1 MVFIRV
7 KKVKGFD
14 YYYLVKSQWDSKR
27 KISMQHTIKYLG
39 KATDVTIDS
48 IPPEYKNNPRILSL
62 LASVTQEHENKVVV
76 TTALKKRVFDALK
89 NGDIEKIADVAGK
102 YKEQASLAE
111 FYDDILRPVLYDVGY
126 LWQENKL
133 DIGMEHVC
141 SNTANKTIHMITDS
155 IKPNDK
161 MENIIICT
169 PDGELHNIAC
179 NIIESLLFEKGFRVI
194 NVSPS
199 IPTDSMINYIDETK
213 PFMILI
219 SVTLKDNIG
228 SAVRLI
234 KKISTIFNIPILV
247 GGLAINHSSDI
258 ERKNIEAI
266 SPYVRIIVNS
276 PLTAIVKTIKGI
288 AKSNNT
294 RNIKNFEQELVV

>member
-7 KKVKGFD
+7 KKVKGLD

-39 KATDVTIDS
+39 KAADVTIDN
-48 IPPEYKNNPRILSL
+48 IPLEYKNNPRILSL
-62 LASVTQEHENKVVV
+62 LASVTQEHEKKVVV
-76 TTALKKRVFDALK
+76 TAELKKKVFDALK
-89 NGDIEKIADVAGK
+89 NGDIEKIVDVAGK
-102 YKEQASLAE
+102 YKEQAGLTE
-111 FYDDILRPVLYDVGY
+111 FYDEILKPILYNVGY

-141 SNTANKTIHMITDS
+141 SNMANKTIHKITSS

-161 MENIIICT
+161 MESIIICT

-179 NIIESLLFEKGFRVI
+179 NIIESVLFEKGFQVN

-199 IPTDSMINYIDETK
+199 IPTDSMINYIDGIR
-213 PFMILI
+213 PCMVLI
-219 SVTLKDNIG
+219 SVTLQENIG
-228 SAVRLI
+228 STIRLV
-234 KKISTIFNIPILV
+234 KKISTIFSIPILV
-247 GGLAINHSSDI
+247 GGPAINYCSDM
-258 ERKNIEAI
+258 ERKNIESI
-266 SPYVRIIVNS
+266 SPNVRIIVNS
-276 PLTAIVKTIKGI
+276 PLNAIVKTIKGI
-288 AKSNNT
+288 AKGNDT

>member
-76 TTALKKRVFDALK
+76 TTALKKKVFDALK
-89 NGDIEKIADVAGK
+89 NGDTEKIADIAGK

-155 IKPNDK
+155 IKSNDK
-161 MENIIICT
+161 MENTIICT

-179 NIIESLLFEKGFRVI
+179 NIIESLLFEKGFRVF

-213 PFMILI
+213 PFMIVI
-219 SVTLKDNIG
+219 SVTLNDNIG

-266 SPYVRIIVNS
+266 SPYVRILVNS
-276 PLTAIVKTIKGI
+276 PLTAIVKSIKDI
-288 AKSNNT
+288 AKSNKT

>member
-62 LASVTQEHENKVVV
+62 LASVTQENENKVVV

-89 NGDIEKIADVAGK
+89 NGDIEKITDVAGK

-234 KKISTIFNIPILV
+234 KKISTIFNIAILV

-266 SPYVRIIVNS
+266 SPYIRIIVNS
-276 PLTAIVKTIKGI
+276 PLTAIVKSIKGI
-288 AKSNNT
+288 AKSNKT

>member
-27 KISMQHTIKYLG
+27 KISMQHAIKYLG

-62 LASVTQEHENKVVV
+62 LALVTQENKNKVVV

-89 NGDIEKIADVAGK
+89 IGDIEKIADVAGK

-155 IKPNDK
+155 IKSNDK

-179 NIIESLLFEKGFRVI
+179 NIIESLLFEKGFRVF

-266 SPYVRIIVNS
+266 SPYVRILVNS
-276 PLTAIVKTIKGI
+276 PLTAIVKSIKGI
-288 AKSNNT
+288 AKSNKT

>member
-39 KATDVTIDS
+39 KAADVTIDS
-48 IPPEYKNNPRILSL
+48 IPPEYKNDPKILSL
-62 LASVTQEHENKVVV
+62 LATATQEHKNKVVV
-76 TTALKKRVFDALK
+76 TAALKKRVFDALK
-89 NGDIEKIADVAGK
+89 NGDIEKIVDIAGK
-102 YKEQASLAE
+102 YKEQASVAE
-111 FYDDILRPVLYDVGY
+111 FYEDILRPVLYDVGY
-126 LWQENKL
+126 FWQENKL

-141 SNTANKTIHMITDS
+141 SNTANKTIHKITGS
-155 IKPNDK
+155 IKPDDRMGK
-161 MENIIICT
+161 IIICT
-169 PDGELHNIAC
+169 PYGELHNIAC
-179 NIIESLLFEKGFRVI
+179 NIIESVLFEKGFQVN

-213 PFMILI
+213 PCMILI

-228 SAVRLI
+228 STVRLV
-234 KKISTIFNIPILV
+234 KKISNIYSVPILV
-247 GGLAINHSSDI
+247 GGLAINHCSDI
-258 ERKNIEAI
+258 ERKNIEEI
-266 SPYVRIIVNS
+266 SPYVKIIVNA
-276 PLTAIVKTIKGI
+276 PLNTIVKTIKGI
-288 AKSNNT
+288 AKGNNP

>member
-62 LASVTQEHENKVVV
+62 LALVTQENKNKVVV

-155 IKPNDK
+155 IKSNDK

-179 NIIESLLFEKGFRVI
+179 NIIESLLFEKGFRVF

-213 PFMILI
+213 PFMIVI
-219 SVTLKDNIG
+219 SVTLNDNIG

-266 SPYVRIIVNS
+266 SPYVRILVNS
-276 PLTAIVKTIKGI
+276 PLTAIVKSIKGI
-288 AKSNNT
+288 AKSNKT

>member
-14 YYYLVKSQWDSKR
+14 YYYLVKSQWDSKK
-27 KISMQHTIKYLG
+27 KISTQHTIKYLG
-39 KATDVTIDS
+39 KAADVTIDS
-48 IPPEYKNNPRILSL
+48 IPLEYKNNPRILSL
-62 LASVTQEHENKVVV
+62 IASVSQEHEDKVIITATLKKKVFE
-76 TTALKKRVFDALK
+76 ALKD
-89 NGDIEKIADVAGK
+89 GEIEKIVDVAGK
-102 YKEQASLAE
+102 YKQQASLAE
-111 FYDDILRPVLYDVGY
+111 FYDDILRPVLYDVGH

-141 SNTANKTIHMITDS
+141 SNTANKTIHKITDS

-179 NIIESLLFEKGFRVI
+179 NIIESLLIERGFQVN

-199 IPTDSMINYIDETK
+199 IPTDSMISYINETK
-213 PFMILI
+213 PLMILI
-219 SVTLKDNIG
+219 SVTLKDSIG

-234 KKISTIFNIPILV
+234 KKISSAFSIPILV

-266 SPYVRIIVNS
+266 SPYVRIVVNS
-276 PLTAIVKTIKGI
+276 PLSTIVKTIKDI
-288 AKSNNT
+288 TKSNNT
-294 RNIKNFEQELVV
+294 KNIRDLEPELAV

>member
-14 YYYLVKSQWDSKR
+14 YYYLVKSQWDSKK
-27 KISMQHTIKYLG
+27 KISTQHTIKYLG
-39 KATDVTIDS
+39 KAADVTIDS
-48 IPPEYKNNPRILSL
+48 IPLEYKNNPRILSL
-62 LASVTQEHENKVVV
+62 IASVSHEHENKVIITATLKKKVFE
-76 TTALKKRVFDALK
+76 ALKD
-89 NGDIEKIADVAGK
+89 GEIEKIVDVAGK

-111 FYDDILRPVLYDVGY
+111 FYDDILRPVLYDVGH

-141 SNTANKTIHMITDS
+141 SNTANKTIHKITDS

-179 NIIESLLFEKGFRVI
+179 NIIESLLIERGFQVN

-199 IPTDSMINYIDETK
+199 IPTDSMISYINETK
-213 PFMILI
+213 PLMILI
-219 SVTLKDNIG
+219 SVTLKDSIG

-234 KKISTIFNIPILV
+234 KKISSAFSIPILV

-266 SPYVRIIVNS
+266 SPYVRIVVNS
-276 PLTAIVKTIKGI
+276 PLSTIVKTIKDI
-288 AKSNNT
+288 TKSNNT
-294 RNIKNFEQELVV
+294 KNIRDLEPELAV

>member
-39 KATDVTIDS
+39 KAADVTIDS
-48 IPPEYKNNPRILSL
+48 IPLEYKNNPRILSL
-62 LASVTQEHENKVVV
+62 LASVTQEHEKKVVV
-76 TTALKKRVFDALK
+76 TSELKKRVFDALK
-89 NGDIEKIADVAGK
+89 NGDIEKIVDVAGK
-102 YKEQASLAE
+102 YKEQAGLAE
-111 FYDDILRPVLYDVGY
+111 FYDEILKPVLYDVGY

-141 SNTANKTIHMITDS
+141 SNMANKTIHKITSS

-161 MENIIICT
+161 MESIVICT

-179 NIIESLLFEKGFRVI
+179 NIIESVLFEKGFQVN

-199 IPTDSMINYIDETK
+199 IPTDSLINYIDETK
-213 PFMILI
+213 SSMILI
-219 SVTLKDNIG
+219 SVTLQDNIS
-228 SAVRLI
+228 SAIRLVN
-234 KKISTIFNIPILV
+234 KISTIFSIPILL
-247 GGLAINHSSDI
+247 GGLAINYCSDM
-258 ERKNIEAI
+258 ERKNIESI
-266 SPYVRIIVNS
+266 SPNVRIIVNS
-276 PLTAIVKTIKGI
+276 PLNAIVKTIKGI
-288 AKSNNT
+288 VKGNDT

>member
-62 LASVTQEHENKVVV
+62 LASVTQKHENKVVV
-76 TTALKKRVFDALK
+76 ITALKKRVFDALK
-89 NGDIEKIADVAGK
+89 NGDTEKIAGVAGK

-111 FYDDILRPVLYDVGY
+111 FYDDILRPVLYDIGY

-234 KKISTIFNIPILV
+234 KKNQYNI
-247 GGLAINHSSDI
+247 
-258 ERKNIEAI
+258 
-266 SPYVRIIVNS
+266 
-276 PLTAIVKTIKGI
+276 
-288 AKSNNT
+288 
-294 RNIKNFEQELVV
+294 

>member
-39 KATDVTIDS
+39 KAADVTIDS
-48 IPPEYKNNPRILSL
+48 IPPEYKNDPKILSL
-62 LASVTQEHENKVVV
+62 LTSVSQEHENKVVV
-76 TTALKKRVFDALK
+76 TAALKKMVFDALK
-89 NGDIEKIADVAGK
+89 NGDIEKMVDVAGK
-102 YKEQASLAE
+102 YKEQTSLAE
-111 FYDDILRPVLYDVGY
+111 FYDDILRPVLYEVGY

-141 SNTANKTIHMITDS
+141 SNTANKTIHKITGS
-155 IKPNDK
+155 IKSNER

-213 PFMILI
+213 PVMILI

-228 SAVRLI
+228 STVRLI
-234 KKISTIFNIPILV
+234 KKISTIFSIPILV

-258 ERKNIEAI
+258 ERKNIEAT
-266 SPYVRIIVNS
+266 SPCVRIIVNS
-276 PLTAIVKTIKGI
+276 PLSAIVKTVKGI
-288 AKSNNT
+288 AKGNNT
-294 RNIKNFEQELVV
+294 RNFKNLEPELVV

>member
-14 YYYLVKSQWDSKR
+14 YYYLVKSQWDSKK
-27 KISMQHTIKYLG
+27 KISTQHTIKYLG
-39 KATDVTIDS
+39 KAADVTIDS
-48 IPPEYKNNPRILSL
+48 IPLEYKNNPRILSL
-62 LASVTQEHENKVVV
+62 IASVSQEHEDKVIITATLKKKVFE
-76 TTALKKRVFDALK
+76 ALKD
-89 NGDIEKIADVAGK
+89 GEIEKIVDVAGK

-111 FYDDILRPVLYDVGY
+111 FYDDILRPVLYDVGH

-141 SNTANKTIHMITDS
+141 SNTANKTIHKITDS

-179 NIIESLLFEKGFRVI
+179 NIIESLLIERGFQVN

-199 IPTDSMINYIDETK
+199 IPTDSMISYINETK
-213 PFMILI
+213 PLMILI
-219 SVTLKDNIG
+219 SVTLKDSIG

-234 KKISTIFNIPILV
+234 KKISSVFSIPILV

-266 SPYVRIIVNS
+266 SPYVRIVVNS
-276 PLTAIVKTIKGI
+276 PLSTIVKTVKDIT
-288 AKSNNT
+288 KSNNT
-294 RNIKNFEQELVV
+294 KNIRDLEPELAV

>member
-62 LASVTQEHENKVVV
+62 LASVTQENENKVVV

-89 NGDIEKIADVAGK
+89 NGDSEKIAYVAGK

-234 KKISTIFNIPILV
+234 KKISTIFNIAILV

-276 PLTAIVKTIKGI
+276 PLTAIVKSIKGI

-294 RNIKNFEQELVV
+294 RNIKNFQQELVV

>member
-76 TTALKKRVFDALK
+76 ITALKKRVFDALK

-247 GGLAINHSSDI
+247 GGLAINHSNDI
-258 ERKNIEAI
+258 ERKNIEDI
-266 SPYVRIIVNS
+266 SPHVRIIVNS

-288 AKSNNT
+288 TKSNNT

>member
-62 LASVTQEHENKVVV
+62 LASVTQGNENKMVV

-111 FYDDILRPVLYDVGY
+111 FYDDILRPVLYNVGY

-155 IKPNDK
+155 IKSNDK

-179 NIIESLLFEKGFRVI
+179 NIIESLLFEKGFRVF

-266 SPYVRIIVNS
+266 SPYVRILVNS
-276 PLTAIVKTIKGI
+276 PLTAIVKSIKGI
-288 AKSNNT
+288 AKSNKT

>member
-39 KATDVTIDS
+39 KAADVTIDS
-48 IPPEYKNNPRILSL
+48 IPPEYKNDPKILSL
-62 LASVTQEHENKVVV
+62 LTSVSQEHENKVVV
-76 TTALKKRVFDALK
+76 TTALKKKVFDALK
-89 NGDIEKIADVAGK
+89 NGDTEKIADIAGK

-126 LWQENKL
+126 LWQEKKL

-141 SNTANKTIHMITDS
+141 SNTATRTIHMITDS

-179 NIIESLLFEKGFRVI
+179 NVIESLLFEKGFQVN

-219 SVTLKDNIG
+219 SVTLKDNMG

-266 SPYVRIIVNS
+266 SPYVRILVNS
-276 PLTAIVKTIKGI
+276 PLTAIVKSIKGI

-294 RNIKNFEQELVV
+294 RNIKNFQQELVV

>member
-1 MVFIRV
+1 MVFIRA

-62 LASVTQEHENKVVV
+62 LASVTQGNENKMVV

-111 FYDDILRPVLYDVGY
+111 FYDDILRPVLYNVGY

-155 IKPNDK
+155 IKSNDK

-179 NIIESLLFEKGFRVI
+179 NIIESLLFEKGFRVF

-234 KKISTIFNIPILV
+234 KKISTIFNTPILV

-276 PLTAIVKTIKGI
+276 PLTAIVKSIKGI
-288 AKSNNT
+288 AKSNKT

>member
-14 YYYLVKSQWDSKR
+14 YYYLVKSQWDSKK
-27 KISMQHTIKYLG
+27 KISTQHTIKYLG
-39 KATDVTIDS
+39 KAADVTIDS
-48 IPPEYKNNPRILSL
+48 IPLEYKNNPRILSL
-62 LASVTQEHENKVVV
+62 IASVSQEHEDKVIIKATLKKKVFE
-76 TTALKKRVFDALK
+76 ALKD
-89 NGDIEKIADVAGK
+89 GEIEKIVDVAGK

-111 FYDDILRPVLYDVGY
+111 FYDDILRPVLYDVGH

-141 SNTANKTIHMITDS
+141 SNTANKTIHKITDS

-179 NIIESLLFEKGFRVI
+179 NIIESLLIERGFQVN

-199 IPTDSMINYIDETK
+199 IPTDSMISYINETK
-213 PFMILI
+213 PLMILI
-219 SVTLKDNIG
+219 SVTLKDSIG

-234 KKISTIFNIPILV
+234 KKISSVFSIPILV

-266 SPYVRIIVNS
+266 SPYVRIVVNS
-276 PLTAIVKTIKGI
+276 PLSTIVKTVKDIT
-288 AKSNNT
+288 KSNNT
-294 RNIKNFEQELVV
+294 KNIRDLEPELAV

>member
-7 KKVKGFD
+7 KRVKGFD
-14 YYYLVKSQWDSKR
+14 YYYLVKSQWDSKK
-27 KISMQHTIKYLG
+27 KISTQHTIKYLG
-39 KATDVTIDS
+39 KAADVTIDS
-48 IPPEYKNNPRILSL
+48 IPLEYKNNPRILSL
-62 LASVTQEHENKVVV
+62 IASVSQEHENKMII
-76 TTALKKRVFDALK
+76 TATLKKRIFEALK
-89 NGDIEKIADVAGK
+89 DGEIEKIVDVARK

-111 FYDDILRPVLYDVGY
+111 FYDNILRPVMYDVGH

-141 SNTANKTIHMITDS
+141 SNTANKTIHKITDS
-155 IKPNDK
+155 IKPKDK

-179 NIIESLLFEKGFRVI
+179 NIIESLLIERGFQVN

-199 IPTDSMINYIDETK
+199 IPTDSMINYINETK

-219 SVTLKDNIG
+219 SVTLKDNIA

-234 KKISTIFNIPILV
+234 KKISSVFSIPILV
-247 GGLAINHSSDI
+247 GGLAINYSSDI
-258 ERKNIEAI
+258 ERKNIVAI
-266 SPYVRIIVNS
+266 SPYVRIVVDS
-276 PLTAIVKTIKGI
+276 PLSTIVKTVKDI
-288 AKSNNT
+288 AKGNDT
-294 RNIKNFEQELVV
+294 RNIRDLEPELAV

>member
-62 LASVTQEHENKVVV
+62 LASVTQENENKVVV

-89 NGDIEKIADVAGK
+89 NGDIEKITDVAGK

-234 KKISTIFNIPILV
+234 KKISTIFNIAILV

-266 SPYVRIIVNS
+266 SPYIRIIVNS
-276 PLTAIVKTIKGI
+276 PLTAIVKSIKGI

-294 RNIKNFEQELVV
+294 RNIKNFQQELVV

>member
-39 KATDVTIDS
+39 KAADVTIDS
-48 IPPEYKNNPRILSL
+48 IPLEYKNNPRILSL
-62 LASVTQEHENKVVV
+62 LASVTQEHENKEVV
-76 TTALKKRVFDALK
+76 TAALKKRVFDALK
-89 NGDIEKIADVAGK
+89 NGDIENIVDVAGK

-141 SNTANKTIHMITDS
+141 SNTANKTIRKITGS
-155 IKPNDK
+155 IKSNDK

-179 NIIESLLFEKGFRVI
+179 NIIESLLFEKGFQVN

-228 SAVRLI
+228 SAVRLV
-234 KKISTIFNIPILV
+234 KKISTIISIPILV
-247 GGLAINHSSDI
+247 GGLAINQSSDI

-266 SPYVRIIVNS
+266 SPYVRIIINS
-276 PLTAIVKTIKGI
+276 PLVQ
-288 AKSNNT
+288 S
-294 RNIKNFEQELVV
+294 

>member
-39 KATDVTIDS
+39 KAADVTIDS
-48 IPPEYKNNPRILSL
+48 IPLEYKNNPRILSL
-62 LASVTQEHENKVVV
+62 LASVTQEHEKKVVV
-76 TTALKKRVFDALK
+76 TSELKKRVFDALK
-89 NGDIEKIADVAGK
+89 NGDIEKIVDIAGK
-102 YKEQASLAE
+102 YKEQAGLAE
-111 FYDDILRPVLYDVGY
+111 FYDEILKPVLYDVGY

-141 SNTANKTIHMITDS
+141 SNMANKTIHKITSS

-161 MENIIICT
+161 MESIIICT

-179 NIIESLLFEKGFRVI
+179 NIIESVLFEKGFQVN

-199 IPTDSMINYIDETK
+199 IPTDSMINYIDGTR
-213 PFMILI
+213 PCMILI
-219 SVTLKDNIG
+219 SVTLQDNIG
-228 SAVRLI
+228 SAIRLV
-234 KKISTIFNIPILV
+234 KKISTIFSIPILL
-247 GGLAINHSSDI
+247 GGLAINYCSDT
-258 ERKNIEAI
+258 ERKNIESI
-266 SPYVRIIVNS
+266 SPNVRIIVNS
-276 PLTAIVKTIKGI
+276 PLNAIVKTIKGI
-288 AKSNNT
+288 VKGTDT
-294 RNIKNFEQELVV
+294 RNIKNLEQELVV

>member
-14 YYYLVKSQWDSKR
+14 YYYLVKSQWDSKK
-27 KISMQHTIKYLG
+27 KISTQHTIKYLG
-39 KATDVTIDS
+39 KAADVTIDS
-48 IPPEYKNNPRILSL
+48 IPLEYKDNPRILSL
-62 LASVTQEHENKVVV
+62 IASVSHEHENKVIITATLKKKVFE
-76 TTALKKRVFDALK
+76 ALKD
-89 NGDIEKIADVAGK
+89 GEIEKIVDVAGK

-111 FYDDILRPVLYDVGY
+111 FYDDILRPVLYDVGH

-141 SNTANKTIHMITDS
+141 SNTANKTIHKITDS

-179 NIIESLLFEKGFRVI
+179 NILESLLIERGFQVN

-199 IPTDSMINYIDETK
+199 IPTDSMINYINETK
-213 PFMILI
+213 PLMILI
-219 SVTLKDNIG
+219 SVTLKDSIG

-234 KKISTIFNIPILV
+234 KKISSAFSIPILV

-266 SPYVRIIVNS
+266 SPYVRIVVNS
-276 PLTAIVKTIKGI
+276 PLSTIVKTVKNIT
-288 AKSNNT
+288 KSNNM
-294 RNIKNFEQELVV
+294 RNIRDLEPELAV

>member
-14 YYYLVKSQWDSKR
+14 YYYLVKSQWDSKK
-27 KISMQHTIKYLG
+27 KISTQHTIKYLG
-39 KATDVTIDS
+39 KAADVTIDS
-48 IPPEYKNNPRILSL
+48 IPLEYKNNPRILSL
-62 LASVTQEHENKVVV
+62 IASVSQEHEDKVIITATLKKKVFE
-76 TTALKKRVFDALK
+76 ALKD
-89 NGDIEKIADVAGK
+89 GEIEKIVDVAGK

-111 FYDDILRPVLYDVGY
+111 FYDDILRPVLYDVGH

-133 DIGMEHVC
+133 DIGMEHIC
-141 SNTANKTIHMITDS
+141 SNTANKTIHKITDS

-179 NIIESLLFEKGFRVI
+179 NIIESLLIERGFQVN

-199 IPTDSMINYIDETK
+199 IPTDSMISYINETK
-213 PFMILI
+213 PLMILI
-219 SVTLKDNIG
+219 SVTLKDSIG

-234 KKISTIFNIPILV
+234 KKISSVFSIPILV

-266 SPYVRIIVNS
+266 SPYVRIVVNS
-276 PLTAIVKTIKGI
+276 PLSTIVKTIKDI
-288 AKSNNT
+288 TKSNNT
-294 RNIKNFEQELVV
+294 KNIRDLEPELAV

>member
-76 TTALKKRVFDALK
+76 ITALKKRVFDALK

-161 MENIIICT
+161 MENIILCT

-247 GGLAINHSSDI
+247 GGLAINHSNDI
-258 ERKNIEAI
+258 ERKNIEDI
-266 SPYVRIIVNS
+266 SPHVRIIVNS

-288 AKSNNT
+288 TKSNNT

>member
-14 YYYLVKSQWDSKR
+14 YYYLVKSQWDSKK
-27 KISMQHTIKYLG
+27 KISTQHTIKYLG
-39 KATDVTIDS
+39 KAADVTIDS
-48 IPPEYKNNPRILSL
+48 IPLEYKNNPRILSL
-62 LASVTQEHENKVVV
+62 IASVSQEHEDKVIITATLKKKVFE
-76 TTALKKRVFDALK
+76 ALKD
-89 NGDIEKIADVAGK
+89 GEIEKIVDVAGK

-111 FYDDILRPVLYDVGY
+111 FYDDILRPVLYDVGH

-133 DIGMEHVC
+133 DIGMEHIC
-141 SNTANKTIHMITDS
+141 SNTANKTIHKITDS

-179 NIIESLLFEKGFRVI
+179 NIIESLLIERGFQVN

-199 IPTDSMINYIDETK
+199 IPTDSMISYINETK
-213 PFMILI
+213 PLMILI
-219 SVTLKDNIG
+219 SVTLKDSIG

-234 KKISTIFNIPILV
+234 KKISSVFSIPILV

-266 SPYVRIIVNS
+266 SPYVRIVVNS
-276 PLTAIVKTIKGI
+276 PLSTIVKTVKDIT
-288 AKSNNT
+288 KSNNT
-294 RNIKNFEQELVV
+294 KNIRDLEPELAV

>member
-27 KISMQHTIKYLG
+27 KISTQQTIKYLG
-39 KATDVTIDS
+39 KAAEVTIDS
-48 IPPEYKNNPRILSL
+48 IPLEYKNNPRILSL
-62 LASVTQEHENKVVV
+62 IESVSQQHGDKVKI
-76 TTALKKRVFDALK
+76 TAILKKNVFDALK
-89 NGDIEKIADVAGK
+89 DGDTEKIVDVAGK

-141 SNTANKTIHMITDS
+141 SNTANKTIHKITDT
-155 IKPNDK
+155 IKPNDR

-179 NIIESLLFEKGFRVI
+179 NIIESLLVERGYQVK
-194 NVSPS
+194 NLSPS
-199 IPTDSMINYIDETK
+199 IPTDSMINYINETK
-213 PFMILI
+213 PLLILI
-219 SVTLKDNIG
+219 SVTLIDNIG
-228 SAVRLI
+228 SAIRLV
-234 KKISTIFNIPILV
+234 KKISTVFNIPILV
-247 GGLAINHSSDI
+247 GGLAINHGSDI
-258 ERKNIEAI
+258 ERKNIESI
-266 SPYVRIIVNS
+266 SPYVTVVANS
-276 PLTAIVKTIKGI
+276 PLSTIVKTVKGM
-288 AKSNNT
+288 ARGNDK
-294 RNIKNFEQELVV
+294 RNIRDFEQELTV

>member
-14 YYYLVKSQWDSKR
+14 YYYLVKSQWDSKK
-27 KISMQHTIKYLG
+27 KISTQHTIKYLG
-39 KATDVTIDS
+39 KAADVTIDS
-48 IPPEYKNNPRILSL
+48 IPLEYKNNPRILSL
-62 LASVTQEHENKVVV
+62 IASVSQEHEDKVIITATLKKKVFE
-76 TTALKKRVFDALK
+76 ALKD
-89 NGDIEKIADVAGK
+89 GEIEKIVDVAGK

-111 FYDDILRPVLYDVGY
+111 FYDDILRPVLYDVGH

-141 SNTANKTIHMITDS
+141 SNTANKTIHKITDS

-179 NIIESLLFEKGFRVI
+179 NIIESILIERGFQVN

-199 IPTDSMINYIDETK
+199 IPTDSMISYINETK
-213 PFMILI
+213 PLMILI
-219 SVTLKDNIG
+219 SVTLKDSIG

-234 KKISTIFNIPILV
+234 KKISSVFSIPILV

-266 SPYVRIIVNS
+266 SPYVRIVVNS
-276 PLTAIVKTIKGI
+276 PLSTIVKTVKDIT
-288 AKSNNT
+288 KSNNT
-294 RNIKNFEQELVV
+294 KNIRDLEPELAV

>member
-89 NGDIEKIADVAGK
+89 NGDIEKIVDVAGK

-141 SNTANKTIHMITDS
+141 SNTANKTIHKITGS

-179 NIIESLLFEKGFRVI
+179 NIIESLLFEKGFRVN

-228 SAVRLI
+228 SAVRLV
-234 KKISTIFNIPILV
+234 KKIRTIFNIPILV

-258 ERKNIEAI
+258 ERKNIEDI

-288 AKSNNT
+288 AKGNNT

>member
-14 YYYLVKSQWDSKR
+14 YYYLVKSQWDSKK
-27 KISMQHTIKYLG
+27 KISTQHTIKYLG
-39 KATDVTIDS
+39 KAADVTIDS
-48 IPPEYKNNPRILSL
+48 IPLEYKNNPRILSL
-62 LASVTQEHENKVVV
+62 IASVSQEHEDKVIITATLKKKVFE
-76 TTALKKRVFDALK
+76 ALKD
-89 NGDIEKIADVAGK
+89 GEIEKIVDVAGK

-111 FYDDILRPVLYDVGY
+111 FYDDILRPVLYDVGH

-141 SNTANKTIHMITDS
+141 SNTANKTIHKITDS

-179 NIIESLLFEKGFRVI
+179 NIIESLLIERGFQVN

-199 IPTDSMINYIDETK
+199 IPTDSMINYINETK
-213 PFMILI
+213 PLMILI
-219 SVTLKDNIG
+219 SVTLKDSIG

-234 KKISTIFNIPILV
+234 KKIISVFSIHILV

-258 ERKNIEAI
+258 ERKNIESI
-266 SPYVRIIVNS
+266 SPYVRIVVNS
-276 PLTAIVKTIKGI
+276 PLSTIVKTVKNIT
-288 AKSNNT
+288 KSNNM
-294 RNIKNFEQELVV
+294 RNIRDLEPELAV

>member
-62 LASVTQEHENKVVV
+62 LASVTQENENKVVV

-89 NGDIEKIADVAGK
+89 NGDIEKITDVAGK

-234 KKISTIFNIPILV
+234 KKISTIFNIAILV

-276 PLTAIVKTIKGI
+276 PLTAIVKSIKGI

-294 RNIKNFEQELVV
+294 RNIKNFQQELVV

>member
-14 YYYLVKSQWDSKR
+14 YYYLVKSQWDSKK
-27 KISMQHTIKYLG
+27 KISTQHTIKYLG
-39 KATDVTIDS
+39 KAADVTIDS
-48 IPPEYKNNPRILSL
+48 IPLEYKNNPRILSL
-62 LASVTQEHENKVVV
+62 IASVSQEHEDKVIITATLKKKVFE
-76 TTALKKRVFDALK
+76 ALKD
-89 NGDIEKIADVAGK
+89 GEIEKIVDVAGK

-111 FYDDILRPVLYDVGY
+111 FYDDILRPVLYDVGH

-141 SNTANKTIHMITDS
+141 SNTANKTIHKITDS

-179 NIIESLLFEKGFRVI
+179 NIIESLLIERGFQVN

-199 IPTDSMINYIDETK
+199 IPTDSMISYINETK
-213 PFMILI
+213 PLMILI
-219 SVTLKDNIG
+219 SVTLKDSIG

-234 KKISTIFNIPILV
+234 KKISSAFSIPILV

-266 SPYVRIIVNS
+266 SPYVRIVVNS
-276 PLTAIVKTIKGI
+276 PLSTIVKTVKDIT
-288 AKSNNT
+288 KSNNT
-294 RNIKNFEQELVV
+294 KNIRDLEPELAV

>member
-14 YYYLVKSQWDSKR
+14 YYYLVKSQWDSKK
-27 KISMQHTIKYLG
+27 KISTQHTIKYLG
-39 KATDVTIDS
+39 KAADVTIDS
-48 IPPEYKNNPRILSL
+48 IPLEYKNNPRILSL
-62 LASVTQEHENKVVV
+62 IASVSQEHEDKVIITATLKKKVFE
-76 TTALKKRVFDALK
+76 ALKD
-89 NGDIEKIADVAGK
+89 GEIEKIVDVAGK

-111 FYDDILRPVLYDVGY
+111 FYDDILRPVLYDVGH

-133 DIGMEHVC
+133 DIGVEHVC
-141 SNTANKTIHMITDS
+141 SNTANKTIHKITDA

-161 MENIIICT
+161 MQNIIICT

-179 NIIESLLFEKGFRVI
+179 NIIESLLIERGFQVN

-199 IPTDSMINYIDETK
+199 IPTDSMISYINETK
-213 PFMILI
+213 PLMILI
-219 SVTLKDNIG
+219 SVTLKDSIG

-234 KKISTIFNIPILV
+234 KKISSAFSIPILV

-266 SPYVRIIVNS
+266 SPYVRIVVNS
-276 PLTAIVKTIKGI
+276 PLSTIVKTIKDI
-288 AKSNNT
+288 TKSNNT
-294 RNIKNFEQELVV
+294 KNIRDLEPELAV